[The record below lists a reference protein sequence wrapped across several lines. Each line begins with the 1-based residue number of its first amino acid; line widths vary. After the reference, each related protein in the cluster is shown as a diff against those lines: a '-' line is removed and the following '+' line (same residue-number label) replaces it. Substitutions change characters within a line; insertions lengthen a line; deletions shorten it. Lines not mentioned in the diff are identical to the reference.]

1 MLFCEISE
9 IFRSTFFA
17 EHFRWLLLEISYEL
31 LLYCIWE
38 WWIVSLRGTYWL
50 SIAYFILLLVF
61 RFFLFLSFFL
71 VFFEDFTTCLGI
83 EVSLPILKKEEWSC
97 SWIPNWSFEE
107 WIASALLSIINVTGL
122 VQFGEKLSYILP
134 PLVSL
139 ELLAAEYFCETNIS
153 NSIYIIY

>member
-1 MLFCEISE
+1 MQNTSGGCFWKYLMNSF
-9 IFRSTFFA
+9 
-17 EHFRWLLLEISYEL
+17 L
-31 LLYCIWE
+31 
-38 WWIVSLRGTYWL
+38 
-50 SIAYFILLLVF
+50 IAYENDESCHCVVRIGSPLLISFYCVCF
-61 RFFLFLSFFL
+61 VSFYFFLFFL
-71 VFFEDFTTCLGI
+71 FFFEDFTTCLGI

-97 SWIPNWSFEE
+97 SWIPNWSFEG